1 MRCKSLKAVLS
12 EITISLS
19 LPISSLTTIRRTIS
33 GSQAIIVIFRMVII
47 LKIGEQGKES
57 LAVETEV
64 AATKRLNS

>member
-1 MRCKSLKAVLS
+1 
-12 EITISLS
+12 
-19 LPISSLTTIRRTIS
+19 
-33 GSQAIIVIFRMVII
+33 MVII